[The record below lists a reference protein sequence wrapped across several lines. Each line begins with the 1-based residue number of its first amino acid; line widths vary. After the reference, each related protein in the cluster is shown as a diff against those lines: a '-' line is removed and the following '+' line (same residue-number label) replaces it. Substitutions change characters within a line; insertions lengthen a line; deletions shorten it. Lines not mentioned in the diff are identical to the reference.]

1 MFEFPSNSQV
11 RSDILSENIYCPA
24 EKAVLM
30 ASYQVQAKY
39 GDYDGV
45 DKHSA
50 GYLANEKL
58 LPAKILSQH
67 KLSIQEWEEKVGG
80 SGTADSHLLRNKFG
94 N

>member
-1 MFEFPSNSQV
+1 
-11 RSDILSENIYCPA
+11 
-24 EKAVLM
+24 M

-67 KLSIQEWEEKVGG
+67 KLSIQEWEEKVGR
-80 SGTADSHLLRNKFG
+80 S
-94 N
+94 

>member
-1 MFEFPSNSQV
+1 
-11 RSDILSENIYCPA
+11 
-24 EKAVLM
+24 M

-67 KLSIQEWEEKVGG
+67 KLSIQEWEEKVGR
-80 SGTADSHLLRNKFG
+80 SGITSTETETQIWD
-94 N
+94 

>member
-1 MFEFPSNSQV
+1 
-11 RSDILSENIYCPA
+11 
-24 EKAVLM
+24 M

-80 SGTADSHLLRNKFG
+80 FSGFG
-94 N
+94 FTITEKPIWD